1 MGFDIASARQ
11 AGYSDAEIAD
21 YLGGESRF
29 DTAAARSAGYSD
41 AEILEEL
48 TRAPVTNVAAP
59 AAPSMP
65 VPAPTPVTPDTI
77 RPASNRVS
85 APLTDSEAEYFERM
99 RESDALGVAI
109 PRTRTDDERR
119 VLTETIKSLPR
130 QFQAS
135 SAGTVAGL
143 KALWALKGANAQPE
157 TDEQML
163 ERWRESDALGTVIA
177 APQGPMRL
185 TPQLLEDVNREL
197 GVMREVNADL
207 ESMQLPGQGMFERSL
222 GTVAQS
228 LPQSLAALAVGVGTR
243 NPALA
248 AATMDPMT
256 AGSSFLEFA
265 NTYADQAPGPRTD
278 EELAHDWDR
287 AMFHGN
293 VQGKIEAGT
302 ELLPF
307 AKLLERN
314 LPFLKRTPELLSQEI
329 PGELVATLGQA
340 IDSAIARGQ
349 EGDGWANAR
358 AGLAEGIEQIPDTLA
373 ATLLQSTGHSA
384 LASGIDAA
392 SRQQPSRSFSPQDL
406 TAAQMDAALG
416 RTQSGAPLAPAAP
429 MMTSPQPAN
438 APMTPPQPANTMAAP
453 PPALTGGPALLPPA
467 APVLQDSSA
476 GPAAASAGAPPNPAA
491 VSPPTAEAP
500 IQEAPPVTP
509 APTVAAPSPPVPAA
523 EAPVS
528 TTDAG
533 TTTGGATLPP
543 PPPVQRSFEFAKD
556 RAAPASQVPVSKP
569 ETGVETASP
578 AVQPAPSTPPSS
590 IRDSRI
596 TNTPTPQP
604 PASAPAA
611 PTPSVEAMASDDE
624 SLSEGYGV
632 QEGDI
637 SDEEFQR
644 LFAQQQPGT
653 GTKPAAKPSAGP
665 VVGRTAAGTPPAAD
679 WREATAIRGE
689 ATPGGE
695 RVPRRVFRGGGREV
709 TGEHFDTQALGAK
722 TGRPTA
728 GLGVYFTTE
737 EGDASEYGQV
747 RGSHLDIRKP
757 KQFDGA
763 AVPEF
768 NSVEEASAYAR
779 ELQAQGYDGIIIN
792 NREYGYGDWII
803 PFRPNQVIYDA
814 DETTAAPP
822 IPSESQPTP
831 QPPPSPTEPPQSPTE
846 PAQDE
851 PNEID
856 LTDEFEQYDADD
868 GGYSE
873 AMRAEPA
880 SEPDAL
886 RRQQRPKRKPGRALP
901 YTLRKGEVRAATDEI
916 WSSAGLNPDEM
927 ETLPP
932 PQRWAR
938 AKQIVMKRFGFKDI
952 IRDKNLQWGE
962 AIDQLKDAFIGLTN
976 MAATMNVSPLVIG
989 MNGELTLN
997 QHRRAKAAPGA
1008 LAYYMGDPNDQQ
1020 IGMTRRNDAFAHEW
1034 GHALDWN
1041 MIFNHAP
1048 ELVQDV
1054 PKGRGFTGKLRLGGE
1069 PKTMDAL
1076 VRQAWANVL
1085 NAMYF
1090 DKAKSAA
1097 YVLDLQGKIAKTKS
1111 DKVRAKL
1118 QQQLDNFTKGASKAR
1133 DMDSAYYSEAK
1144 ATDKGAF
1151 EPGSG
1156 RDYWQ
1161 RPTEMFARAFE
1172 AYIAN
1177 KIGGLPARHPFVTQS
1192 DAMYAENRVFEF
1204 AKAYPEAG
1212 DRAAIFAAM
1221 DDLMLALRDRVLS
1234 TAGAPAEI
1242 QPSDVPFWNR
1252 QAPLVPSA
1260 QLTSARGIVAQMK
1273 RDLAARKEEN
1283 ARDRAADRR
1292 RSAQDQKIRDV
1303 HLNKANLAG
1312 KRRWLANQGFR
1323 AIDKANELA
1332 RGLAHTIR
1340 GEILSLVD
1348 RHRGN
1353 QGLRQLKEWFATD
1366 PGSGQYSGQKYE
1378 ESVRSEERRLQN
1390 RFGNIVNNH
1399 QLNGYSTDKLRT
1411 LRDLLVNAV
1420 DASNV
1425 APDVVAAA
1433 ADLRRFLNDLYAY
1446 NQSHGVEIGY
1456 ARNGYLPRVPDVLAI
1471 EENLQG
1477 FREKANELYSQVYD
1491 TEIGTTEQLLK
1502 DPKRLRSLLS
1512 YVTEIARTGNLAKNR
1527 ALATAAKPIAKDLKA
1542 KLREVSKLLKNREPV
1557 PDELRDEVIAL
1568 TDQLREAMREP
1579 WASEAANDWEMRIRG
1594 MGPVRQFQ
1602 FEARGP
1608 AGMYSKSR
1616 RLPEQADAIMGDFL
1630 VNDPL
1635 TLISTYTSQSVR
1647 RVQFGRFFGNPTKTK
1662 SLGWKL
1668 NDAMTAARQ
1677 EYTAADGSR
1686 QRVSED
1692 ELEALGKSIDL
1703 MTGNYQTSLTKASL
1717 RWKSKINA
1725 VLTPVMLA
1733 RSLWSQLAEP
1743 VTVGI
1748 RSGDLMDGLRT
1759 YAHQMQDLAASLG
1772 LRSVQQQAA
1781 WRREMAT
1788 YFGVVTDHLTD
1799 ELMQSRYNLLHQSP
1813 KDSKALARFFRV
1825 IGVHP
1830 HAMSMRRSATSIFLT
1845 RYAPQMARRALGAGP
1860 QAKAAQGALAELGIP
1875 ARIEA
1880 YQELAGLPGMS
1891 TAELEQLTF
1900 LPAIRTAINRF
1911 VDEAIADPKVV
1922 DKPRLATQ
1930 PEWSFMYGIMSFQFA
1945 FQRNVLIASAKRI
1958 RTAWDADPKIAAGTA
1973 ASVGAGIALLA
1984 AAQFAA
1990 WVARLALF
1998 SADDWEEDKEKI
2010 REDWLWQ
2017 SMTRAGLFGAADPVI
2032 NAWMGLKY
2040 QRDLSGLIA
2049 GPMPSLALQ
2058 TAQSV
2063 AGAFHDTNS
2072 PNTPTAEYRASEAIW
2087 TNVIGA
2093 YANALALKVAGANP
2107 YIDAA
2112 LGVGLPFL
2120 TSKRVSSSVAE
2131 TAAEALT
2138 GQEVETAAEKRAA
2151 AASKPTAAVDK
2162 QLRDRMK
2169 PINERIREATER

>member
-1 MGFDIASARQ
+1 MEIELPDGTVLDAPDDADPSVVARNYMRAS
-11 AGYSDAEIAD
+11 GM
-21 YLGGESRF
+21 L
-29 DTAAARSAGYSD
+29 SASP
-41 AEILEEL
+41 
-48 TRAPVTNVAAP
+48 TV
-59 AAPSMP
+59 PSNAMP
-65 VPAPTPVTPDTI
+65 TPSPVTPDTI
-77 RPASNRVS
+77 LPASTRVS
-85 APLTDSEAEYFERM
+85 APPAETDADYMARV

-109 PRTRTDDERR
+109 PRNLTPEEQR
-119 VLTETIKSLPR
+119 VRVETIKSLPR

-143 KALWALKGANAQPE
+143 KALWALQGAKAQDE

-163 ERWRESDALGTVIA
+163 ARWRESDALGVPIS
-177 APQGPMRL
+177 APQGPLRL
-185 TPQLLEDVNREL
+185 TPQRIEDVNREL
-197 GVMREVNADL
+197 GVMREVSADL
-207 ESMQLPGQGMFERSL
+207 ESMQLPGQGMFERAL
-222 GTVAQS
+222 GTVTQS
-228 LPQSLAALAVGVGTR
+228 LPQTLAGLAVGVGTR

-248 AATMDPMT
+248 AAAMDPMT
-256 AGSSFLEFA
+256 GGRSFLEFA
-265 NTYADQAPGPRTD
+265 NTYEDQAVGPRTD
-278 EELAHDWDR
+278 PELAHDWDR
-287 AMFHGN
+287 ALFHGGI
-293 VQGKIEAGT
+293 QGKIEAGT

-307 AKLLERN
+307 AKLLEPY

-329 PGELVATLGQA
+329 PGEVVATLGQA
-340 IDSAIARGQ
+340 IDSAIARGE
-349 EGDGWANAR
+349 EGEGLANAR
-358 AGLAEGIEQIPDTLA
+358 AGLAEGITQIPDTLA
-373 ATLLQSTGHSA
+373 AALLQGVGHSA
-384 LASGIDAA
+384 IAQGIDTAT
-392 SRQQPSRSFSPQDL
+392 RPQPSTGSFTPQDL
-406 TAAQMDAALG
+406 TAAQMDAVLG
-416 RTQSGAPLAPAAP
+416 RTQSGAPLAPSAP
-429 MMTSPQPAN
+429 MTSPLSP
-438 APMTPPQPANTMAAP
+438 NTMAPP
-453 PPALTGGPALLPPA
+453 PPASTGSPALAVPA
-467 APVLQDSSA
+467 ASPGLQDSSAA
-476 GPAAASAGAPPNPAA
+476 GPAAASAGAPATPPIQ
-491 VSPPTAEAP
+491 PTAEAP
-500 IQEAPPVTP
+500 IQEAPPVAP
-509 APTVAAPSPPVPAA
+509 APTVPPSPPVPAA

-533 TTTGGATLPP
+533 TTTGGATSQPP
-543 PPPVQRSFEFAKD
+543 PPFQQSLELAKARAPTPVTAP
-556 RAAPASQVPVSKP
+556 AAPASQMRVSKP
-569 ETGVETASP
+569 ETAVEAASIG
-578 AVQPAPSTPPSS
+578 VQPAPSTAPGS

-596 TNTPTPQP
+596 KNAPTPQP
-604 PASAPAA
+604 SAAA
-611 PTPSVEAMASDDE
+611 PTVQPSAPVAPAPTVDAMVADDE
-624 SLSEGYGV
+624 SASEGYGV
-632 QEGDI
+632 EEGDI
-637 SDEEFQR
+637 SDDEIQR

-653 GTKPAAKPSAGP
+653 KPAAKSSAAP
-665 VVGRTAAGTPPAAD
+665 VVGRTAAGTPPATD
-679 WREATAIRGE
+679 WREATAIRSE

-695 RVPRRVFRGGGREV
+695 RVPRRVFRGGEREV
-709 TGEHFDTQALGAK
+709 TDRHFASEALGSK

-728 GLGVYFTTE
+728 GFGVYFTTE
-737 EGDASEYGQV
+737 ESDAAEYGPT
-747 RGSHLDIRKP
+747 RASHLDIRKP
-757 KQFDGA
+757 KRFDGA

-768 NSVEEASAYAR
+768 NSVDEATAFAR
-779 ELQAQGYDGIIIN
+779 ELQAQGYDGIVIDN
-792 NREYGYGDWII
+792 SAYGDGESKYGDWII
-803 PFRPNQVIYDA
+803 PFRPDQVIYDA
-814 DETTAAPP
+814 DETTA
-822 IPSESQPTP
+822 QPQSP
-831 QPPPSPTEPPQSPTE
+831 PTEPTPE
-846 PAQDE
+846 E

-856 LTDEFEQYDADD
+856 LTEEFEQDD
-868 GGYSE
+868 GGGFDID

-880 SEPDAL
+880 EESDAL
-886 RRQQRPKRKPGRALP
+886 RRRERPKSKPGRALP

-916 WSSAGLNPDEM
+916 WTFAGLNPDEM

-932 PQRWAR
+932 PQRWAK
-938 AKQIVMKRFGFKDI
+938 AKQITMKRFGFKDVV
-952 IRDKNLQWGE
+952 RDKNLQWGE

-976 MAATMNVSPLVIG
+976 MAAVMNVSPLVIG

-997 QHRRAKAAPGA
+997 QHRRSKDAPGA
-1008 LAYYMGDPNDQQ
+1008 LAYYMPVYGNQQ

-1041 MIFNHAP
+1041 MVFNYAP
-1048 ELVQDV
+1048 ELVQDQ
-1054 PKGRGFTGKLRLGGE
+1054 PKGRGLTGKLRLGGE
-1069 PKTMDAL
+1069 PKSMDAL
-1076 VRQAWANVL
+1076 VRQSWANVL

-1090 DKAKSAA
+1090 DKAQSAA

-1111 DKVRAKL
+1111 AKVKAKL

-1144 ATDKGAF
+1144 SIDKGAF

-1192 DAMYAENRVFEF
+1192 DEMYSQNRVFDF

-1234 TAGAPAEI
+1234 TVGAPAEI
-1242 QPSDVPFWNR
+1242 QPSDVPYWNK

-1260 QLTSARGIVAQMK
+1260 QLASARGIAAQMK

-1323 AIDKANELA
+1323 AIDKVNELA

-1420 DASNV
+1420 DGRNV

-1433 ADLRRFLNDLYAY
+1433 ADLRRYLNDLYAY

-1471 EENLQG
+1471 EEDLQG
-1477 FREKANELYSQVYD
+1477 FREKATELYSQVYD

-1502 DPKRLRSLLS
+1502 DAKRLRSLLL

-1527 ALATAAKPIAKDLKA
+1527 ALAAAAKPIAKDLKS
-1542 KLREVSKLLKNREPV
+1542 KLREISKLLKNGEEV

-1616 RLPEQADAIMGDFL
+1616 RLPEQADAIMGEYL

-1635 TLISTYTSQSVR
+1635 TLISTYTSQTVR
-1647 RVQFGRFFGNPTKTK
+1647 RVQFGRFFGNPTKHK

-1748 RSGDLMDGLRT
+1748 RSGNLMDGLRT
-1759 YAHQMQDLAASLG
+1759 YAHQMQDLAARLG
-1772 LRSVQQQAA
+1772 LDSAQQQAA

-1813 KDSKALARFFRV
+1813 KDSKALARFFNV

-1830 HAMSMRRSATSIFLT
+1830 HAMSMRRSASSIFLT
-1845 RYAPQMARRALGAGP
+1845 RYAPQMAKRALGTGP
-1860 QAKAAQGALAELGIP
+1860 QAKAAMAALAELGIP

-1880 YQELAGLPGMS
+1880 YQELADLPGKS
-1891 TAELEQLTF
+1891 TAEMEQLTY

-1958 RTAWDADPKIAAGTA
+1958 RTAWDADPKIAAATA
-1973 ASVGAGIALLA
+1973 ASVGAGIATLA
-1984 AAQFAA
+1984 AVQFAA

-1998 SADDWEEDKEKI
+1998 SGDDWEEKKEKI
-2010 REDWLWQ
+2010 SEEWLWQ
-2017 SMTRAGLFGAADPVI
+2017 SMTRAGLFGAADPII

-2049 GPMPSLALQ
+2049 GPLPSLALQ

-2063 AGAFHDTNS
+2063 AGAFNDTNS
-2072 PNTPTAEYRASEAIW
+2072 PNTPTAEFRASEAIW

-2093 YANALALKVAGANP
+2093 YANTLALKIAGANP

-2120 TSKRVSSSVAE
+2120 TSKRVSGGVAE
-2131 TAAEALT
+2131 TVVESVT
-2138 GQEVETAAEKRAA
+2138 GQEVETASEKRAA
-2151 AASKPTAAVDK
+2151 AERNPTAEIDQAM
-2162 QLRDRMK
+2162 RDRMK
-2169 PINERIREATER
+2169 PINKQIREKIREATER